1 MIEGLVN
8 SLEGYLKAG
17 SPVVYAAAYLGGVM
31 TSFTPCVYPVIPIT
45 VGFIG
50 AKSRGS
56 RGRGFALS
64 VSYVVGMAI
73 TYAALGT
80 AAALSGKVFG
90 SIAASPIPYFIVGAL
105 CLVLAASMFD
115 AIHIPVPSFL
125 SRAGSSGKPGGA
137 IGALTVGM
145 ASGLVVAPC
154 TVPVLGALLLFV
166 ASRQNTALGMSLL
179 FLFALGMGSL
189 LIVLGTFSGL
199 LAGLP
204 KSGRWMERVKQGLG
218 LLLALSGAYFLLQ
231 AGRLI
236 Y

>member
-1 MIEGLVN
+1 MIGELVN
-8 SLEGYLKAG
+8 SMDGYLKSG
-17 SPVVYAAAYLGGVM
+17 SPAVFAAAYLGGVL
-31 TSFTPCVYPVIPIT
+31 TSFTPCVYPVIPVT

-50 AKSRGS
+50 ANSGGS
-56 RGRGFALS
+56 RGRGFLLS

-90 SIAASPIPYFIVGAL
+90 SIAASPVPYLVVGTL
-105 CLVLAASMFD
+105 CMVLALSLFD
-115 AIHIPVPSFL
+115 AIRIPMPLIL
-125 SRAGSSGKPGGA
+125 SRAGGSEKPGGA
-137 IGALTVGM
+137 IGALAVGM
-145 ASGLVVAPC
+145 ASGLVVGPC

-166 ASRQNTALGMSLL
+166 ASGRSVALGISLL

-204 KSGRWMERVKQGLG
+204 KSGKWLDRVKQGLG
-218 LLLALSGAYFLLQ
+218 ILLALAGAYFLIQ
-231 AGRLI
+231 AGRLLS
-236 Y
+236 